1 MNQTRQLYPRI
12 ESDPEIGRGQPVI
25 AGTRMSVEI
34 ILERLAD
41 GRSVEELLDSYPFLA
56 REDISAAL
64 GYAAHLVAT
73 LALHEEQ
80 AAS

>member
-1 MNQTRQLYPRI
+1 MSQIRQLYPHI
-12 ESDPEIGRGQPVI
+12 ESDPEISRGQPII

-41 GRSVEELLDSYPFLA
+41 GRSIEEVLESYPFLT
-56 REDISAAL
+56 REDIYAAL
-64 GYAAHLVAT
+64 GYAAHVIAT
-73 LALHEEQ
+73 SVPGNVQ

>member
-1 MNQTRQLYPRI
+1 MSQTRQLYPRI
-12 ESDPEIGRGQPVI
+12 ESDPEISRGQPII

-41 GRSVEELLDSYPFLA
+41 GRSMEEVLDSYPFLA
-56 REDISAAL
+56 REDIYAAL
-64 GYAAHLVAT
+64 GYAAHLVASSVPDN
-73 LALHEEQ
+73 EQ